1 MDRSRPV
8 VAARIAGRLWWL
20 PFVPLGVLADRGS
33 RARWLLTPGVVTATA
48 LVSSVAKLVVRRPR
62 PGASHRRAPWGR
74 LDAAGFPSTHSACA
88 FAIAAWLRTSRH
100 GPRLHLLAVLIG
112 CSRVGRRAHRPTDV
126 VAGAIL
132 GYGLVHR
139 VERAWPKPSRLPSR
153 SPDPPAVEPVPRSR
167 SRRGRDH
174 TAHRAGHQTTL
185 RAG

>member
-20 PFVPLGVLADRGS
+20 PFVPLGVLTDRGS
-33 RARWLLTPGVVTATA
+33 RTRWLLTPGVVTATA

-62 PGASHRRAPWGR
+62 PGAAQRRSPWGR

-100 GPRLHLLAVLIG
+100 GPRLHLAAVLVG
-112 CSRVGRRAHRPTDV
+112 CSRVGRRAHRPSDV
-126 VAGAIL
+126 VAGAIF
-132 GYGLVHR
+132 GYGLVYR
-139 VERAWPKPSRLPSR
+139 IEQAWPKPSR
-153 SPDPPAVEPVPRSR
+153 SPDPPPVEPVGRSR
-167 SRRGRDH
+167 PRRGRDH
-174 TAHRAGHQTTL
+174 TARRAGHTTTL